1 MKIINTI
8 LITIFLY
15 LACSF
20 CSFAQIDTCLFSFKK
35 HVIESQPLKETRE
48 YWVSLPMNYDS
59 TQKYPV
65 MYVLDAEWR
74 FDLIRNMAY
83 DLSGNKKIPHH
94 IIVGIPHIDWE
105 FKRGQDLTFSQ
116 SRMEY
121 DGEKVDS
128 TWYNNSNSGKAKYF
142 YEYLKNELIKDIDKN
157 YPTSGQNVLIGHSY
171 GGYFGA
177 YLLSENQPFKKMLL
191 FDPSI
196 WYSNG
201 EVIEKMKNNKV
212 MNDSVDVYISYQIE
226 PKFHKDKIE
235 ELIELIKK
243 HPQIKL
249 SHRKF
254 ESETHNSLFIYSFL
268 EGIIKAYED

>member
-1 MKIINTI
+1 MKLINSI
-8 LITIFLY
+8 VITTFLY
-15 LACSF
+15 LAFSF
-20 CSFAQIDTCLFSFKK
+20 CSFAQVDTCMFSFKK
-35 HVIESQPLKETRE
+35 HLIESKPLKETRE

-59 TQKYPV
+59 TKKYPV

-74 FDLIRNMAY
+74 FELIRNLAY

-94 IIVGIPHIDWE
+94 IIVGIPHVDWE
-105 FKRGQDLTFSQ
+105 FKRGQDLTFSH

-128 TWYNNSNSGKAKYF
+128 TWYNEGNSGKAKYF
-142 YEYLKNELIKDIDKN
+142 YEYLKNELMEDIDKN

-177 YLLSENQPFKKMLL
+177 YLLSEKQPFRKMLL

-196 WYSNG
+196 WYSDG
-201 EVIEKMKNNKV
+201 EAIEKMK
-212 MNDSVDVYISYQIE
+212 DSTNMSDSTEVYISYQIE
-226 PKFHKDKIE
+226 PVFHKEKIE

-249 SHRKF
+249 SYRKF
-254 ESETHNSLFIYSFL
+254 ENETHNSLFIYSFL
-268 EGIIKAYED
+268 EGIIKVYED